1 MALDPLFQWL
11 YATPFATAIRENG
24 TLFPW
29 IEASHVLAITLVVGS
44 IGIVDLRLLGVASKN
59 RAITILTR
67 EILPFTWIAFA
78 FAVLTG
84 FLLFS
89 SNAVKYSH
97 NHFFQAKMALLVL
110 AGLNMLVFHLIT
122 GRGMEAWD
130 ESPKVPAGVRLA
142 GAVSLTV
149 WIAVIVTARWIGFT
163 MSAF

>member
-11 YATPFATAIRENG
+11 YDTPFATAIRENG
-24 TLFPW
+24 SLFPW

-44 IGIVDLRLLGVASKN
+44 IGIVDLMPLGVASRN
-59 RAITILTR
+59 RAVTILTR

-130 ESPKVPAGVRLA
+130 ESPKVPPAVRLA